1 MSSTPRPR
9 RVHNRRSRWRIGR
22 PAARVRAGEAFAAVG
37 MRQMS
42 AENPRAAVE
51 LYRMAVTSQSGQR
64 VYLCDLAAALEAA
77 GDPVGAESVYR
88 DVLRRE
94 PGHTGA
100 ALHLA
105 GLLADRGGTGEALSL
120 LESVVAA
127 HADLAG
133 AAADVCAA
141 AARKRMDAGDAQS
154 AAVLLRRGVGFSPAN
169 LAHSVALGAALEA
182 INDAP
187 GALEAYRR
195 VLEGSPE
202 SPRSAARI
210 DVLLDAAG
218 GAAARVAEWKR
229 IAAAHPDAAVP
240 RLHLGLALEAAGD
253 AAGAEAAYHEA
264 LARNPKLDAD
274 SALFNRVKGAA
285 EGAP

>member
-1 MSSTPRPR
+1 MVPPWNSTAWPRT
-9 RVHNRRSRWRIGR
+9 
-22 PAARVRAGEAFAAVG
+22 AGLTGAII
-37 MRQMS
+37 
-42 AENPRAAVE
+42 RAA
-51 LYRMAVTSQSGQR
+51 LPLPLRR
-64 VYLCDLAAALEAA
+64 LATR
-77 GDPVGAESVYR
+77 PGAESVYR
-88 DVLRRE
+88 GCCLGGNRGIRRRRWVWPACLR
-94 PGHTGA
+94 A
-100 ALHLA
+100 A
-105 GLLADRGGTGEALSL
+105 GETGEAFSL
-120 LESVVAA
+120 LEGLVAT
-127 HADLAG
+127 HAELAG
-133 AAADVCAA
+133 SAADVCAA
-141 AARKRMDAGDAQS
+141 AARKRMDTGDAQR
-154 AAVLLRRGVGFSPAN
+154 AAALLRRGVGFSPAN

-240 RLHLGLALEAAGD
+240 QLHLGLALEAAGD

-274 SALFNRVKGAA
+274 SALFNRVKGAV